1 MVYTAVSKG
10 ETVPDSPLTL
20 PPLMIGGAVFSY
32 HYNEDVSKV
41 DTEAILS
48 RAISSGANAF
58 DTSPYYGDS
67 ETVMG
72 EALHNLRSKHPR
84 NSYMLITK
92 CGRKSF
98 DVFDYSPSWI
108 RQSVMRSLQ
117 RLRTEYL
124 DAVLLHDAE
133 FTSVEEVLAGVSEFV
148 KLRQEGYVRAFGLS
162 GYTLST
168 LLSYVQAVKE
178 QLGVSTEILF
188 SYCHYNLQNNS
199 LAQYAPKFR
208 ALGVKSIINGSP
220 LSMGL
225 LRAEPAP
232 EWHPASPGLKAA
244 CISTSSHVES
254 VYGQKLADVALR
266 YSLGFDGTTCVG
278 CSTLPELEA
287 ALEARDTV
295 LTYKKSEKGG
305 DVDGRMFKDLRS
317 MLVGDYEMAWPVP
330 PPGWVRKSQ

>member
-178 QLGVSTEILF
+178 QLGVSTEIL
-188 SYCHYNLQNNS
+188 
-199 LAQYAPKFR
+199 
-208 ALGVKSIINGSP
+208 
-220 LSMGL
+220 
-225 LRAEPAP
+225 
-232 EWHPASPGLKAA
+232 
-244 CISTSSHVES
+244 
-254 VYGQKLADVALR
+254 
-266 YSLGFDGTTCVG
+266 
-278 CSTLPELEA
+278 
-287 ALEARDTV
+287 
-295 LTYKKSEKGG
+295 
-305 DVDGRMFKDLRS
+305 
-317 MLVGDYEMAWPVP
+317 
-330 PPGWVRKSQ
+330 